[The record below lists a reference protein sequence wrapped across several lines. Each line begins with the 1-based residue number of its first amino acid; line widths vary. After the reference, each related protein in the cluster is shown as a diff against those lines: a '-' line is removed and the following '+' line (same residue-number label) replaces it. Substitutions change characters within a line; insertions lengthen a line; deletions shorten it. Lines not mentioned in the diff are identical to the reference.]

1 MAELLTPSQRDYP
14 YDGKIVI
21 TTKNIK
27 KLALRIPG
35 WCTHYTVEVDGMSVQ
50 PEETNGY
57 IQISLAEK
65 SQVVLDL
72 KMEPVILEAAP
83 AVIADS
89 GKVAVMCGPIVYCA
103 EGVDNGENLHDI
115 AIDPQIR
122 FKGPLTPIWGQLFY
136 RLPVTQE
143 SGMKRTL
150 HCIVL

>member
-1 MAELLTPSQRDYP
+1 
-14 YDGKIVI
+14 
-21 TTKNIK
+21 
-27 KLALRIPG
+27 
-35 WCTHYTVEVDGMSVQ
+35 MSVQ

-115 AIDPQIR
+115 AIDPQNPFQR
-122 FKGPLTPIWGQLFY
+122 TFDSNLGAVVLQTTGYTRIWNEKDAALY
-136 RLPVTQE
+136 RPVKNEWRPAALKLIPYFAFANRGET
-143 SGMKRTL
+143 SMAVWLKRL
-150 HCIVL
+150 YR